1 MYLFVVIQG
10 APFPDQEFNAVDIVV
25 RYAITELGFTFQ
37 DIIVFAWSIGMLL
50 HYTRMTT
57 ELG

>member
-1 MYLFVVIQG
+1 MCMLVVIQG
-10 APFPDQEFNAVDIVV
+10 APFPDQEFNAVDVVV

-37 DIIVFAWSIGMLL
+37 DIIIFAWSIGMLL
-50 HYTRMTT
+50 LYTHMMT

>member
-1 MYLFVVIQG
+1 MCMLVIQG
-10 APFPDQEFNAVDIVV
+10 TPFPDQEFNAVDVVV

-37 DIIVFAWSIGMLL
+37 DIIIFAWSIGMLL
-50 HYTRMTT
+50 LYTHMTN